1 MSLKETVLTH
11 RSAFSTFPYGR
22 LLCGQRGCPSRTLYG
37 GFSIA
42 EELMLCKTPGAV
54 HFSTLQRPGQRRGV
68 TCKRKAYSEG

>member
-42 EELMLCKTPGAV
+42 EELMLCKTPGV
-54 HFSTLQRPGQRRGV
+54 NLISWGLTPG
-68 TCKRKAYSEG
+68 